1 MHDGHPKVHIHPNK
15 YGMGTSGALIQYEN
29 EHSVNDAIKK
39 YNGEYLIIE
48 FLTMKIFIQNLI
60 R

>member
-1 MHDGHPKVHIHPNK
+1 
-15 YGMGTSGALIQYEN
+15 MGTSGALIQYEN
-29 EHSVNDAIKK
+29 EYSVNDAIKK